1 MRALLT
7 VLAAVALLAGC
18 GGSKEQAE
26 GTAAPPSGRVVELA
40 GLGPFKQQFDADRGR
55 PRLLVILSPT

>member
-1 MRALLT
+1 
-7 VLAAVALLAGC
+7 VVALLAGC

-26 GTAAPPSGRVVELA
+26 GTAAPSSKRVVELA
-40 GLGPFKQQFDADRGR
+40 GLGPFAQQFDADRGK